1 MTQVSPSVII
11 LSVPVPFS
19 PVGFAR
25 EPAAGGTHLRT
36 ILWSNCVYRFISQL
50 SEATAMLGGR
60 PFTSGHAVSRN
71 NCGRRAHLSFRLV
84 HWIWRRASPRYKY
97 PQKRTL
103 SRKRFFISLFF
114 FLNWII
120 SLRFKTLHHS
130 SSTRR
135 FNLIFYELI
144 SIRRGIYKRELY

>member
-11 LSVPVPFS
+11 LSVPVPFR

-25 EPAAGGTHLRT
+25 KPAAGGTHLRT

-60 PFTSGHAVSRN
+60 PVTSGHAVSRN

-84 HWIWRRASPRYKY
+84 GSGSEDLRLLATNNHKSA
-97 PQKRTL
+97 L
-103 SRKRFFISLFF
+103 SVEAISLHLKKKKKKDNFTA
-114 FLNWII
+114 
-120 SLRFKTLHHS
+120 FKTLHHR

-135 FNLIFYELI
+135 FNLIFYEFI
-144 SIRRGIYKRELY
+144 SIRRGI